1 VTGLR
6 SDETELDDTDDAAEP
21 TAEAGGSGYLARV
34 RDSRWLV
41 PGLLVAGFVA
51 NVAWRLWLAEPLA
64 TPVVLGDES
73 RYMVFARVLAGGPG
87 GWGGDTEATRRV
99 GYALLVSP
107 MYWFTND
114 PFTVYRLVQGLN
126 AVLNALAFP
135 LAYLFARRVLVL
147 DRGWSLGTAV
157 AAASLPAVAFF
168 APFALPNAV
177 LTPLLLG
184 WLLTLHGWM
193 VAKASRSRLFLA
205 AASGAVIG
213 FMYVVHVRALL
224 LLVVHAA
231 VALGLVVFRRARL
244 VELLASAA
252 GAGVTMLLNP
262 ILVNALRGKVV
273 TGGSEPEDRMV
284 SAFTT
289 VDGILRTVS
298 DGAGQIWYLA
308 VATWGLA
315 AIGLV
320 LVGYRLATRR
330 DLPWATAV
338 VLAATLASTVFIAVV
353 TSAALPD
360 DGKVNNHF
368 YPGYIIFLAPVW
380 VMAGLAGLR
389 DAGWRL
395 AAVTGA
401 RAAALVGV
409 CWFLVASYTRTL
421 RPLGAPKVFSQI
433 DAPEV
438 LFLGGRWDL
447 VRLAPVTAVAVAA
460 IALTVGLFLAARRY
474 PLLAVL
480 VVAGATLVNV
490 VALQAAN
497 TKMADIS
504 RSWYVTGPQ
513 LVRDAGVRPGELVVC
528 DGHVLNRYNMQR
540 EVYWRPMPMID
551 LRYEAIPPDTAVV
564 VALWKS
570 DWPEFDWDGSATG
583 WRVVAEDPTW
593 HYRIWRR
600 S

>member
-1 VTGLR
+1 VTGLQP
-6 SDETELDDTDDAAEP
+6 DETDVDDTDAAEP
-21 TAEAGGSGYLARV
+21 TTEASDRGYLARLGA
-34 RDSRWLV
+34 SRWLV
-41 PGLLVAGFVA
+41 PGLLVAGFLA
-51 NVAWRLWLAEPLA
+51 NVAWRLWLARPLA

-107 MYWFTND
+107 MYWFTHD

-135 LAYLFARRVLVL
+135 LAYLFARRVLLL
-147 DRGWSLGTAV
+147 DRGFALGTAV
-157 AAASLPAVAFF
+157 VAASLPAVAFF

-177 LTPLLLG
+177 LTPLLLA

-193 VAKASRSRLFLA
+193 VATASRSRLYLA
-205 AASGAVIG
+205 AGSGAVIG

-231 VALGLVVFRRARL
+231 VVLGLLVFRRARL
-244 VELLASAA
+244 VELVASAA
-252 GAGVTMLLNP
+252 GTAVTLVLNP
-262 ILVNALRGKVV
+262 ILVNALAGKVV
-273 TGGSEPEDRMV
+273 TGGSEPEDRMM

-298 DGAGQIWYLA
+298 DGAGQIWYLS
-308 VATWGLA
+308 VATWGLG

-320 LVGYRLATRR
+320 LAGYRLATRR
-330 DLPWATAV
+330 GLPWPTAV
-338 VLAATLASTVFIAVV
+338 VLAASLASTVLIAVV

-368 YPGYIIFLAPVW
+368 YPGYIIFLAPIW
-380 VMAGLAGLR
+380 VMAALAGLR
-389 DAGWRL
+389 DAGVRL
-395 AAVTGA
+395 SVVTGV

-409 CWFLVASYTRTL
+409 CWFVVASYTRTL

-447 VRLAPVTAVAVAA
+447 VRLAPVTAIAVVA
-460 IALTVGLFLAARRY
+460 IGLTVGLLMAARRY
-474 PLLAVL
+474 ALLGVL
-480 VVAGATLVNV
+480 VLVLATVVNAA
-490 VALQAAN
+490 ALQAAN
-497 TKMADIS
+497 AKMADIS
-504 RSWYVTGPQ
+504 RSWYATGPQ

-540 EVYWRPMPMID
+540 EVYWRPMPMLD
-551 LRYEAIPPDTAVV
+551 LRYQAVPPDTAVV
-564 VALWKS
+564 VALWHS
-570 DWPEFDWDGSATG
+570 DWPEFDWDGSSSG
-583 WRVVAEDPTW
+583 WRVVAEDPSW
-593 HYRIWRR
+593 HYRVWRR
-600 S
+600 A